1 MLRSNEPVDISHCD
15 REPIHVP
22 GSIQPHGL
30 LFVLHGDELRVIQ
43 VSENVQSHL
52 GLPLEAVLDQP
63 IERILCANATRR
75 LREVLGREIQ
85 GLQAFGGVEAI
96 VGTAR
101 PRYEAVVH
109 RSQRLIVLEL
119 EPAVDDGARAE
130 LKLLLNA
137 AMTQLREARTVRHLC
152 ELAAQHAA
160 QITGFHR
167 AMIYQ
172 FDPYWNGEVLAEY
185 LARPDDSYLGLRY
198 PASDIPAQARRL
210 YRKNPLRLI
219 MDVGYRPAAL
229 VPAENPVTR
238 QPLDMSFSVLRSV
251 SPIHVEYLKN
261 MRVGSSMSVSLL
273 VRGRLWGLIACHHR
287 SPHYVP
293 YAQRALCQLLGDLVS
308 MQIELHEAAA
318 EATGQACC
326 RIVQASLTEAMSH
339 AKEMFAALLNS
350 EPNLLD
356 FLPAGGVAVVCGSDV
371 QLRGI
376 TPSSNEILELARWLG
391 GQAEALYH
399 TDRLSEAYG
408 PAQAYRDRASGL
420 LAIRLAGS
428 PAPYLLW
435 FRPELIHTVRW
446 AGNPQKP
453 ADRPAGETLSPRR
466 SFEEWKET
474 VRGTSE
480 RWHTR
485 QVRAAAELRATLVEV
500 IAHRESELAELRAL
514 QRSNEALD
522 SFTTMVSHDVR
533 EPLAGI
539 QLYLKLLAPEVEA
552 KLDKTQHKYLSH
564 ALEFAV
570 EANEMI
576 RRLHNFSRLAN
587 VHLAFE
593 PTDLEAALQRV
604 LHLLQPRI
612 TQAGTQIRVPSQ
624 LPTVVCDQARI
635 GDVFSNL
642 ITNAVKYND
651 KPEKWIEIGY
661 FTTSESQ
668 NNDEARDVP
677 CTFYVKDNGVG
688 VGPEHIPRI
697 FDVFYRQHEH
707 KTLAEGSGMGLAIVK
722 AIIERHRGRIWVDSV
737 PGEGTTFYFTLA
749 AD

>member
-1 MLRSNEPVDISHCD
+1 MDISHCD

-30 LFVLHGDELRVIQ
+30 LFVLHGHELRVIQ

-63 IERILCANATRR
+63 IERILCPHGTRR
-75 LREVLGREIQ
+75 LREVLAREVQ
-85 GLQAFGGVEAI
+85 GLQAFGAVEATA
-96 VGTAR
+96 GTAR

-109 RSQRLIVLEL
+109 RSQGLVVLEL
-119 EPAVDDGARAE
+119 EPAVDDDARAE

-137 AMTQLREARTVRHLC
+137 AMTQLREARTVKHLC
-152 ELAAQHAA
+152 ELAARHAA

-172 FDPYWNGEVLAEY
+172 FDPHWNGEVLAEY

-308 MQIELHEAAA
+308 MQIELHEAAT
-318 EATGQACC
+318 ETTEQARC
-326 RIVQASLTEAMSH
+326 RTVQASLAAAMSR
-339 AKEMFAALLNS
+339 AKEMFAALLRN

-356 FLPAGGVAVVCGSDV
+356 FLPAGGVAVVSGSDV
-371 QLRGI
+371 HLRGN
-376 TPSSNEILELARWLG
+376 TPSPNEILELARWLNER
-391 GQAEALYH
+391 AEALYH
-399 TDRLSEAYG
+399 TDRLGEAYG
-408 PAQAYRDRASGL
+408 PARAYSDRASGL
-420 LAIRLAGS
+420 LAIRLSGS

-435 FRPELIHTVRW
+435 FRPELIHAVRW
-446 AGNPQKP
+446 AGKPQKP
-453 ADRPAGETLSPRR
+453 VERPADDKLRPRR

-480 RWHTR
+480 RWRPR
-485 QVRAAAELRATLVEV
+485 QVRAAAELRAALVEV

-539 QLYLKLLAPEVEA
+539 QLYLKLLAPEVEE

-576 RRLHNFSRLAN
+576 RRLQNFSRLAN

-593 PTDLEAALQRV
+593 PTDLDAALQRV
-604 LHLLQPRI
+604 LHMLHPRI
-612 TQAGTQIRVPSQ
+612 RQAGAEIRVPSP

-642 ITNAVKYND
+642 ITNAAKYND
-651 KPEKWIEIGY
+651 KPDKWIEIGY
-661 FTTSESQ
+661 FTTSENQ
-668 NNDEARDVP
+668 NDGEAHDLP
-677 CTFYVKDNGVG
+677 HTFYVRDNGVG
-688 VGPEHIPRI
+688 IGPEHIPRI

-707 KTLAEGSGMGLAIVK
+707 KALAEGSGMGLAIVK

-737 PGEGTTFYFTLA
+737 PREGTTFYFTLA